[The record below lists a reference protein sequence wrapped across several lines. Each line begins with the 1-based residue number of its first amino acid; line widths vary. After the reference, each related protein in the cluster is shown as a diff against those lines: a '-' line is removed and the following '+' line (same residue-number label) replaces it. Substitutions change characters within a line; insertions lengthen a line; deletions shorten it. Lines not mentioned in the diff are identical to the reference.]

1 MNSLQLNMILPQQA
15 QNLNPVQTQKTGGES
30 FAEALKAAQRNDDYS
45 EKSVQKSSGAKS
57 EKLEQNSAVEESEEK
72 SAEEKTSGETKIS
85 KKSEESQKSEKA
97 EEKSSSKD
105 KIAKKSDDS
114 DEKKESKKLDLS
126 ENIENQA
133 VFVKNQIQDEPKS
146 VSRNQK
152 SLKNENL
159 EDVKNAAKTEEINEK
174 SLAWLKSEKVS
185 GQDQTEEISD
195 DFAELIDAAV
205 EFIPG
210 SESEAEKLENAQNYA
225 ISDPESFLAQV
236 HELADAEIAQSKQ
249 KNQAGILDG
258 KNEKAEESKSKK
270 NKLSFDVHDLRTLKA
285 QNAENADEKA
295 VQKTAAKKEFEAS
308 VAQKNDSASQLTM
321 ELSGKASADITS
333 SSSQAAGASGSTFQS
348 MLSASVQENAGEIVK
363 AGNIVLKDNNQ
374 GSINLILKPE
384 ALGNVK
390 ISLNLNDKVISGQI
404 SVQSREAF
412 EAFRENLDSLK
423 QAFAES
429 GFDTGNFDLNFSQQS
444 FAQGGNSGSE
454 NPSASYFAEKTY
466 GDFVALG
473 DVKSSPEEAVFDSSG
488 KDYSVN
494 IVA

>member
-1 MNSLQLNMILPQQA
+1 MNSLQLNMVLPQQA

-57 EKLEQNSAVEESEEK
+57 EKLEQNPAVKESEEK
-72 SAEEKTSGETKIS
+72 SAEEKTSDETKIS
-85 KKSEESQKSEKA
+85 KKSENSEKTGKT
-97 EEKSSSKD
+97 EEKSSPKD
-105 KIAKKSDDS
+105 KVTKKSDDS
-114 DEKKESKKLDLS
+114 DEKKESEKLELA

-133 VFVKNQIQDEPKS
+133 AFAKNQIQDEPKS

-152 SLKNENL
+152 SLKNEKL
-159 EDVKNAAKTEEINEK
+159 EEVKNASRNEEINEK
-174 SLAWLKSEKVS
+174 SLAWLKSEKVG

-270 NKLSFDVHDLRTLKA
+270 NRLSFDVHDLRTSKV

-308 VAQKNDSASQLTM
+308 VAQKSDSASQLTM

-473 DVKSSPEEAVFDSSG
+473 DVKSSSEEAVFDSSG

>member
-1 MNSLQLNMILPQQA
+1 MNSLQLNAVLPTQTQG
-15 QNLNPVQTQKTGGES
+15 LNQIQTQKTESSS
-30 FAEALKAAQRNDDYS
+30 FAEILKAAQKNDD
-45 EKSVQKSSGAKS
+45 EKSLEVSQSKNQNQDKTARLEGENQKTQENLSD
-57 EKLEQNSAVEESEEK
+57 
-72 SAEEKTSGETKIS
+72 
-85 KKSEESQKSEKA
+85 KKSVKTAQKDDSSNSQKSEKSG
-97 EEKSSSKD
+97 EKSSKD
-105 KIAKKSDDS
+105 EKVAKKSD
-114 DEKKESKKLDLS
+114 EKDGKNLKD
-126 ENIENQA
+126 NNFENQA
-133 VFVKNQIQDEPKS
+133 VPLNLASQKIAKNEKITPKS
-146 VSRNQK
+146 EKTDGVKKSDKASKSQK
-152 SLKNENL
+152 TDASK
-159 EDVKNAAKTEEINEK
+159 INEK

-185 GQDQTEEISD
+185 GQNQAEEIPD
-195 DFAELIDAAV
+195 GFAELIDAAV

-210 SESEAEKLENAQNYA
+210 SESESEKLENAQNLA

-236 HELADAEIAQSKQ
+236 HALADAEIAQVEQ
-249 KNQAGILDG
+249 KNQASFSDG

-270 NKLSFDVHDLRTLKA
+270 NRLSFDVHDLRTSKV

-295 VQKTAAKKEFEAS
+295 VQKIAAKKEFEAS
-308 VAQKNDSASQLTM
+308 AAQKSDSASQLTM
-321 ELSGKASADITS
+321 ELSGKPSADITS

-473 DVKSSPEEAVFDSSG
+473 DVKSSSEEAVFDSSG

>member
-57 EKLEQNSAVEESEEK
+57 EKLEQNSAVKEPEEK
-72 SAEEKTSGETKIS
+72 SAEEKISGETKIS
-85 KKSEESQKSEKA
+85 KKSEEPQKSEKA

-114 DEKKESKKLDLS
+114 DEKKESKKLELA

-133 VFVKNQIQDEPKS
+133 VFAKNQIQAESKP
-146 VSRNQK
+146 VSKNQK

-159 EDVKNAAKTEEINEK
+159 EDVKNASRNEEINEK

-185 GQDQTEEISD
+185 EQNQTEEIPD

-210 SESEAEKLENAQNYA
+210 SESEAEKLENAQNLA

-236 HELADAEIAQSKQ
+236 HALADAEIAQVEQ
-249 KNQAGILDG
+249 KNQASFSDG

-270 NKLSFDVHDLRTLKA
+270 NRLSFDVHDLRTSKV
-285 QNAENADEKA
+285 QNVENADEKA

-473 DVKSSPEEAVFDSSG
+473 DVKSSSEEAVFDSSG

>member
-57 EKLEQNSAVEESEEK
+57 EKLEQNSAVKESEEK

-85 KKSEESQKSEKA
+85 KKSEEPQKSEKA

-114 DEKKESKKLDLS
+114 DEKKESKKLELA

-133 VFVKNQIQDEPKS
+133 VFAKNQIQAESKP
-146 VSRNQK
+146 VSKNQK
-152 SLKNENL
+152 SLKNEKL
-159 EDVKNAAKTEEINEK
+159 EDVKNASRNEEINEK

-185 GQDQTEEISD
+185 GQNQSEEISD

-210 SESEAEKLENAQNYA
+210 SESEAEKLENAQNLA

-236 HELADAEIAQSKQ
+236 HALADAEIAQVEQ
-249 KNQAGILDG
+249 KNQASFSDG

-270 NKLSFDVHDLRTLKA
+270 NRLSFDVHDLRTSKV
-285 QNAENADEKA
+285 QNVENADEKA

-473 DVKSSPEEAVFDSSG
+473 DVKSSSEEAVFDSSG

>member
-57 EKLEQNSAVEESEEK
+57 EKLEQNSAVKESEEK

-85 KKSEESQKSEKA
+85 KKSEEPQKSEKA

-114 DEKKESKKLDLS
+114 DEKKESKKLDLA

-133 VFVKNQIQDEPKS
+133 VFAKNQIQAESKP
-146 VSRNQK
+146 VSKNQK
-152 SLKNENL
+152 SLKNEKL
-159 EDVKNAAKTEEINEK
+159 EDVKNASRNEEINEK

-185 GQDQTEEISD
+185 GQNQSEEISD

-210 SESEAEKLENAQNYA
+210 SESEAEKLENAQNLA

-236 HELADAEIAQSKQ
+236 HALADAEIAQVEQ
-249 KNQAGILDG
+249 KNQASFSDG

-270 NKLSFDVHDLRTLKA
+270 NRLSFDVHDLRTSKV

-308 VAQKNDSASQLTM
+308 VAQKNDSSSQLTM

-473 DVKSSPEEAVFDSSG
+473 DVKSSSEEAVFDSSG